1 MKLVVGGATG
11 FLGTEVIRQALQ
23 SPEITEVVA
32 LARRETRIPMD
43 LEEDE
48 AIQSKFKTVVCH
60 DFSNYPQDVKDEVS
74 GADACLWLIGVT
86 PGKLKQHTWE
96 QTRTICSE
104 YALNAADTFA
114 KLPRDGKSEALRFI
128 YVSGCNAER
137 DPSKKPWILG
147 DYCVMRGQVEKQ
159 VLERAQLSDG
169 RMQVLITKQ
178 GSVNDPG
185 MGVVKHA
192 FKMLTHTI
200 VNVPT
205 IGRPEMTAALLD
217 QAVNGFEKDTLMN
230 AELVAIGKK
239 AMENASAEK

>member
-1 MKLVVGGATG
+1 MKLVVGGSTG
-11 FLGTEVIRQALQ
+11 FLGTEVIRQALL

-32 LARRETRIPMD
+32 LARRVTHIPFGLD
-43 LEEDE
+43 EEAVE
-48 AIQSKFKTVVCH
+48 PKFESVVCD
-60 DFSNYPQDVKDEVS
+60 DFSSYPQDVKDAVS
-74 GADACLWLIGVT
+74 GADACIWLVGVT

-104 YALNAADTFA
+104 YALSAADTFA
-114 KLPRDGKSEALRFI
+114 KLPRDGKSEPLRFI
-128 YVSGCNAER
+128 YVSGSNAER

-169 RMQVLITKQ
+169 RMQVLVTKQ
-178 GSVNDPG
+178 GSVNDPD

-192 FKMLTHTI
+192 LKMLTHTFSS
-200 VNVPT
+200 VPT

-217 QAVNGFEKDTLMN
+217 QAVNGFEKDTLTN
-230 AELVAIGKK
+230 AEMVAIGKK
-239 AMENASAEK
+239 ALEKAGGGK